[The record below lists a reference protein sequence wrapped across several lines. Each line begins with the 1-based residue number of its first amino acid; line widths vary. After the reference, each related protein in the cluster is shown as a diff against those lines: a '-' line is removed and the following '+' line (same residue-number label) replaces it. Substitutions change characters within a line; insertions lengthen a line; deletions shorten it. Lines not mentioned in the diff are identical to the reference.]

1 MNILYRLKLLI
12 NVLRGKYNPVF
23 IILTAEPKLVMDNQ
37 LLYGKNVFITG
48 AGQNIGRSIA
58 LEMAKQGANIYFL
71 DLDLDKCKKLELELS
86 TYAVQSK
93 GFQADITNQQDIDQ
107 IIEYLSQENITIDT
121 LVNNIGIAVRK
132 SRIDDFYLSDWK
144 MVYDTNVFSPLYL
157 TQLVAN
163 NMIKTSTKGS
173 IIFITSIHQ
182 WLIHNDPSYSSSKA
196 ALGMVIKEM
205 AIDLSKFGIRVNG
218 IAPGFVKE
226 DEQGYPR
233 YWQYGQLQKTSI
245 PPKYIGRA
253 VVYLASD
260 YFSRFTTGAVLTVD
274 NGVTS
279 LNFRSQQS

>member
-1 MNILYRLKLLI
+1 
-12 NVLRGKYNPVF
+12 
-23 IILTAEPKLVMDNQ
+23 MDNQ

-58 LEMAKQGANIYFL
+58 LEMARQGANIYFL
-71 DLDLDKCKKLELELS
+71 DLDPEKCKKLEFELG
-86 TYAVQSK
+86 TYTVKFK
-93 GFQADITNQQDIDQ
+93 GFQANIVNQQDIDQ
-107 IIEYLSQENITIDT
+107 IIEYLSRENITIDI

-132 SRIDDFYLSDWK
+132 SQINDFCLSDWK
-144 MVYDTNVFSPLYL
+144 MVYDTNIFSPLYL
-157 TQLVAN
+157 TQLVAS
-163 NMIKTSTKGS
+163 NMIRTSTKGS

-218 IAPGFVKE
+218 IAPGLIKE

-260 YFSRFTTGAVLTVD
+260 YFSHFTTGTVLTID
-274 NGVTS
+274 NGVAS
-279 LNFRSQQS
+279 LGYRAKSS